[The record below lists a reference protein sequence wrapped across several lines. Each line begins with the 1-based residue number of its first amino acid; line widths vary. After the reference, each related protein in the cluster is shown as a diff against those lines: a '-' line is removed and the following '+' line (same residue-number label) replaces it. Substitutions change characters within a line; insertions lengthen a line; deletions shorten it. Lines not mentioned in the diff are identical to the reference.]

1 MLLNKKER
9 LVQEMTVQSSSI
21 VGTGTTLKGGIESP
35 GNFRIEGKVIGDIKA
50 ESKLVL
56 GTSSQIDGN
65 VAAKNAEVEGR
76 IDGTIRVSGLL
87 TLKPNAFINGNIF
100 ASKLVVEPGAK
111 IEGKVNIGER
121 QMQNG
126 PGNGLKEEG
135 KGGKEK
141 ILISA

>member
-1 MLLNKKER
+1 MLGNKKDR

-35 GNFRIEGKVIGDIKA
+35 GNLRIEGKVIGDINA

-56 GTSSQIDGN
+56 GASSRVDGN
-65 VAAKNAEVEGR
+65 VAAKNAEIEGR
-76 IDGTIRVSGLL
+76 IDGIIRVSGLL
-87 TLKPNAFINGNIF
+87 TLKPNAFVNGDIF
-100 ASKLVVEPGAK
+100 AAKLVVEPGAK

-121 QMQNG
+121 QMQNQ
-126 PGNGLKEEG
+126 PDNDLREG

-141 ILISA
+141 VLISA

>member
-1 MLLNKKER
+1 MLGNKKDR

-35 GNFRIEGKVIGDIKA
+35 GNLRIEGKVIGDINA

-56 GTSSQIDGN
+56 GASSRVDGN
-65 VAAKNAEVEGR
+65 VVANNAEIEGH
-76 IDGTIRVSGLL
+76 IDGTVRVSGLL
-87 TLKPNAFINGNIF
+87 TLKPKAFVNGEIF

-121 QMQNG
+121 QIQNG
-126 PGNGLKEEG
+126 IDNGLREG

-141 ILISA
+141 VLISA